1 MNHKDSLTKVTVG
14 LLAVIVSILLAAIP
28 FSLDIQGRIIRIET
42 KLEAMEDT
50 TSILRQHEERL
61 VRLEERTRERN

>member
-1 MNHKDSLTKVTVG
+1 MNQRDNLTKVTVG

-50 TSILRQHEERL
+50 NSILRQHEERL